1 MGLPNPKTRKP
12 TASEVVEWALYI
24 AKNKI
29 AIDVP
34 GSGMGAQCWD
44 LPNYLLDKYWGFRT
58 WGTLMLWLKSLIIE
72 VEISR

>member
-12 TASEVVEWALYI
+12 TASEVAEWALYI

-34 GSGMGAQCWD
+34 GSG
-44 LPNYLLDKYWGFRT
+44 
-58 WGTLMLWLKSLIIE
+58 
-72 VEISR
+72 

>member
-24 AKNKI
+24 AKKKI

-34 GSGMGAQCWD
+34 GSGMGRNVGT
-44 LPNYLLDKYWGFRT
+44 LPNYLLDKYWGLEH
-58 WGTLMLWLKSLIIE
+58 GEMLMLWLRNLIIE